1 MKQFR
6 VTVNGKTYDV
16 VVEEINTAATSKSP
30 ATSERQTAGRT
41 SKMADAGQPTPK
53 QEYAPAVASE
63 QKVPARGT
71 PLTAPMPGV
80 VLRVDK
86 SVGQKVKAG
95 ETVIILEAMKM
106 ENEIG
111 APVSGTVSDILVSP
125 GTTVN
130 TGDIMLVIE

>member
-30 ATSERQTAGRT
+30 ATSERQTAGQT
-41 SKMADAGQPTPK
+41 SNDAGQPTPK
-53 QEYAPAVASE
+53 QKYAPAVASE
-63 QKVPARGT
+63 QKVPAGGT

-80 VLRVDK
+80 VLRVDT

-111 APVSGTVSDILVSP
+111 APVSGTVRDILVSP

>member
-16 VVEEINTAATSKSP
+16 VVEEVNGAETGKLSAASHSQ
-30 ATSERQTAGRT
+30 AAGRP
-41 SKMADAGQPTPK
+41 ADAVAAGESVST
-53 QEYAPAVASE
+53 QEHAPAAAGE
-63 QKVPARGT
+63 QKVLTGGT
-71 PLTAPMPGV
+71 PLAAPMPGV
-80 VLRVDK
+80 VQRVAA

-95 ETVIILEAMKM
+95 ETVIVLEAMKM

-111 APVSGTVSDILVSP
+111 APVSGTVREILVSP